1 MGVAPAVGIHTSR
14 CLPPTP
20 PLHLPAIS
28 SWLAMWLELCL
39 LSAAPDCLKQGCEVR
54 SQVKTRILGHSWE
67 GVGMRF
73 RRWAHL
79 SCSLSKLMV
88 VTGPWNQ
95 ELWNPCVGGSL
106 KGKLR

>member
-39 LSAAPDCLKQGCEVR
+39 LSAAPPP
-54 SQVKTRILGHSWE
+54 TI
-67 GVGMRF
+67 
-73 RRWAHL
+73 
-79 SCSLSKLMV
+79 
-88 VTGPWNQ
+88 
-95 ELWNPCVGGSL
+95 
-106 KGKLR
+106 

>member
-1 MGVAPAVGIHTSR
+1 MLTIDTA
-14 CLPPTP
+14 
-20 PLHLPAIS
+20 AIS

-39 LSAAPDCLKQGCEVR
+39 LPTAPDYLKQGREVR

-73 RRWAHL
+73 KRWAHL